1 MKCIKCKT
9 VNINKANYCKKCAYH
24 FSEAEQKAARSKT
37 LIGKIEKIEKLKSIC
52 DLSIITGHILF
63 KIGSIL
69 LVLVIGI
76 YFWITNGINLKILNS
91 DNYEIQYNT
100 VEQEYYLMTKENK
113 IPLDLYVPNRTK
125 DIVIIHY
132 DENNNVIESKKY
144 DKDEDIILET
154 KQKEYYILTSNY
166 LHNKKEAF
174 KFYVLKNK

>member
-9 VNINKANYCKKCAYH
+9 VNINKANYCKNCAYH
-24 FSEAEQKAARSKT
+24 FSEADQKAARSKT
-37 LIGKIEKIEKLKSIC
+37 LIGKIEKLEKLKSIC

-76 YFWITNGINLKILNS
+76 YFWITNGIDLKILNS
-91 DNYEIQYNT
+91 DNYEIMYNT
-100 VEQEYYLMTKENK
+100 VDKEYYLMTDSNK

-125 DIVIIHY
+125 DIVITHY

-166 LHNKKEAF
+166 LHNKKESF